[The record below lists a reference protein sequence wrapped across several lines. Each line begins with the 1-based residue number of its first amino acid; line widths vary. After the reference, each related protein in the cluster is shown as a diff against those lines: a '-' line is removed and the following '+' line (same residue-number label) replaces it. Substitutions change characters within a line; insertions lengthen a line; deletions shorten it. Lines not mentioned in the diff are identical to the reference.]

1 MLGSVIRKS
10 EKRAEM
16 AGRKRKELFPTHS
29 FRGEVRYQEP
39 MAMHTSL
46 RIGGPAEVFAVP
58 TEYTSLTDLYMIL
71 LRKKIPFLVV
81 GGGTNLLVRDGGVNG
96 VVISVTSFRGIDVS
110 MTDHGCV
117 YMEVEAGTPL
127 QRLVRFAKDKGYT
140 GIEGLV
146 GIPGTF
152 GGAVCGNS
160 GAFGQEIKDVLV
172 SLRIIDTDGTRKD
185 LSPQTLGFGY
195 RHSRISAG
203 QFVLSGE
210 VKLGISTP
218 EEVGAKTQ
226 EFHKIKQET
235 QPLWEPSAGCV
246 FKNPEGLSAG
256 KLIDEA
262 GCKGMKVGDVEVNTL
277 HANFFINKGKATSA
291 DFIALMEKVS
301 LRVKE
306 KSGVRLEPEIRIV
319 GNEIVNQ

>member
-1 MLGSVIRKS
+1 
-10 EKRAEM
+10 M
-16 AGRKRKELFPTHS
+16 AGRKRRELFPTRN

-58 TEYTSLTDLYMIL
+58 TEYGSLSDLYMIL
-71 LRKKIPFLVV
+71 LEKKIPFLVV
-81 GGGTNLLVRDGGVNG
+81 GGGTNLLVRDGGIEG
-96 VVISVTSFRGIDVS
+96 VVISLTSLRRIEIFRV
-110 MTDHGCV
+110 DHGCV
-117 YMEVEAGTPL
+117 YLKVEAGTPL
-127 QRLVRFAKDKGYT
+127 QRLVSFAKDKGYT

-160 GAFGQEIKDVLV
+160 GAFGHEIKDVLV
-172 SLRIIDTDGTRKD
+172 SVQMIDAKGRRQD
-185 LSPQTLGFGY
+185 LSPEKLGFGY

-203 QFVLSGE
+203 QFVLGGE

-218 EEVGAKTQ
+218 EQVGAETQ
-226 EFHKIKQET
+226 KFHKIKQET
-235 QPLWEPSAGCV
+235 QPLWEASAGCV

-256 KLIDEA
+256 KLIDDA
-262 GCKGMKVGDVEVNTL
+262 GCKGMKVGDAEVNTL
-277 HANFFINKGKATSA
+277 HANFFINKGNVTSA

-301 LRVKE
+301 IRVKE

-319 GNEIVNQ
+319 GNETGNQ

>member
-10 EKRAEM
+10 EKRAET
-16 AGRKRKELFPTHS
+16 AGRKWKELFPTHS
-29 FRGEVRYQEP
+29 FRGEVRYHEP

-58 TEYTSLTDLYMIL
+58 TEYLSLSELYVTVL
-71 LRKKIPFLVV
+71 SRDIPFLVV
-81 GGGTNLLVRDGGVNG
+81 GGGTNLLVRDGGIDG
-96 VVISVTSFRGIDVS
+96 VVISLTSLRGIEVS
-110 MTDHGCV
+110 TTDQGYV
-117 YMEVEAGTPL
+117 YVEVEAGTPL
-127 QRLVRFAKDKGYT
+127 QRLVRFAKDKGYA

-172 SLRIIDTDGTRKD
+172 SVRIIDADGTRKD
-185 LSPQTLGFGY
+185 LSPQKLGFGY
-195 RHSRISAG
+195 RHSGISAG
-203 QFVLSGE
+203 QFVVSGE
-210 VKLGISTP
+210 VRLRISTP
-218 EEVGAKTQ
+218 EEVGTKTQ

-256 KLIDEA
+256 KLIDDA

-277 HANFFINKGKATSA
+277 HANFFINKGKATSG
-291 DFIALMEKVS
+291 DFITLMEKVS

-306 KSGVRLEPEIRIV
+306 KSGVRLDPEIKIV
-319 GNEIVNQ
+319 GNEIVDQ